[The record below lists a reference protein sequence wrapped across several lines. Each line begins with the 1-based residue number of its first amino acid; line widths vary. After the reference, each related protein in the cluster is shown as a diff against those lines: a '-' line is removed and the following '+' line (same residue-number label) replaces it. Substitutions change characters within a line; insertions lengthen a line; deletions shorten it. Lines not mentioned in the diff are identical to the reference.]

1 MCVRFESKS
10 CVYRKEENWKEVN
23 IMEDARIVQL
33 YWDRNEQAIP
43 VTADKY
49 GSYCTSIAQNI
60 LGNYEDAEECVNDTY
75 LHAWN
80 SMPPKRPSTLSTFL
94 GKITRNLSLNK
105 YKHNTADKRG
115 GGELPLVL
123 DELSELVSGNN
134 GVEQEIS
141 HKELVKAIN
150 AFMNT
155 LSLEKRSIFICRY
168 WYADSISV
176 IAGMHGM
183 NEGSVSVILNRLR
196 SKLHEFLTERG
207 FEL

>member
-1 MCVRFESKS
+1 M
-10 CVYRKEENWKEVN
+10 N

-33 YWDRNEQAIP
+33 YWDRDEQAIP
-43 VTADKY
+43 FTADKY

-80 SMPPKRPSTLSTFL
+80 SMPPKRPSILSTFL

-115 GGELPLVL
+115 GGELPVVL

-141 HKELVKAIN
+141 RKELVKAIN

-155 LSLEKRSIFICRY
+155 LSTEKRSIFVCRY
-168 WYADSISV
+168 WYADSISM

-207 FEL
+207 FEI